1 MFYDDRNLLE
11 CFDYASRESS
21 SLVPPHPP
29 VTSHYP
35 DDFVEKI
42 FNEASASITSPT
54 SDRSGVPMFYPQL
67 SSQMYNVCPPNITIT
82 TCEPIPPLPPPPVP
96 HLPPEASLPLIEAQ
110 TPTQSNHSTL
120 NANVLNWMKGNDESV
135 KNDNSKS
142 IKELLTTPD
151 ISNNQCSSYT
161 KSLYSMKGFA
171 RDFQDFRTKL
181 QMSVSDIS
189 QRLLHLYGQALEE
202 KSISDFEDL
211 LLSPDK
217 FEQVEISSSL
227 FVKLSVGSSLTL
239 KLRDVRE
246 IRSVMG

>member
-1 MFYDDRNLLE
+1 MFYDDRNLLQ
-11 CFDYASRESS
+11 CFDYESQESS
-21 SLVPPHPP
+21 SLVPSHPP

-42 FNEASASITSPT
+42 FNEASASITSAT
-54 SDRSGVPMFYPQL
+54 SDISVPQFYPPL

-82 TCEPIPPLPPPPVP
+82 TREPIPPLPPPPVP
-96 HLPPEASLPLIEAQ
+96 HLPPDASLPLIEAQ

-142 IKELLTTPD
+142 IKELLSTPD

-217 FEQVEISSSL
+217 FEQVKIS
-227 FVKLSVGSSLTL
+227 T
-239 KLRDVRE
+239 
-246 IRSVMG
+246 

>member
-1 MFYDDRNLLE
+1 MFYDDRNLLQ
-11 CFDYASRESS
+11 CFDYESQESS
-21 SLVPPHPP
+21 SFVISNPPP
-29 VTSHYP
+29 VTSYQ

-42 FNEASASITSPT
+42 FNEASSSISSPAPL
-54 SDRSGVPMFYPQL
+54 SVPVPQFYPQL

-82 TCEPIPPLPPPPVP
+82 TREPIPPIPPPPVP
-96 HLPPEASLPLIEAQ
+96 HLPPDASLPLIEAQ

-142 IKELLTTPD
+142 IKELLSTPD

-217 FEQVEISSSL
+217 FEQVKIS
-227 FVKLSVGSSLTL
+227 T
-239 KLRDVRE
+239 
-246 IRSVMG
+246 